1 MPPGIKNNLMNTELN
16 QWANC
21 PINLST
27 SEIEDPFI
35 VIDDFFSADDLHGHI
50 TYLEKWR
57 DRVISPGYYVD
68 LKGSPSG
75 LLWRHELNIRLVE
88 SVALLLKSSNFALL
102 TDIPAIDS
110 FENKQ
115 EIAFVRTKL
124 NESEITNPLLVV
136 NAFFQERTV
145 SWYREQLQEWL
156 RYGLSANAAKEFVN
170 SPELIIVSENLQ
182 KLYAA
187 AWVLLM
193 AQEAVFAESEQKEE
207 LPVSNVR
214 LYNLDRETLPLHHQ
228 MLPDLV
234 SVVINKLPT
243 TYAIYYLGCKP
254 GTHNTAFLLV
264 LTADHEEGEALS
276 LGTMLEESCRPTD
289 AFILVHFASAVVN
302 AINKGDHFF
311 NRALSCPALYVSGN
325 MLLPN
330 SDVIK
335 PNTVVDLGEA
345 NWERWRKQAKEFL
358 LGAEYYLSVEAYSA
372 ALFSLHQCA
381 EDILIAIV
389 RSVLG
394 YKINSHNLL
403 RLLRVTQFFTN
414 DLTAVFQMDTELG
427 KRNFNILKDA
437 YINVRYRDSYAPDSS
452 SLEILYPVVANLLS
466 TAEQVHHQFL
476 LRNSI

>member
-1 MPPGIKNNLMNTELN
+1 MNTELN

-21 PINLST
+21 PINLSI
-27 SEIEDPFI
+27 SEIENPFI
-35 VIDDFFSADDLHGHI
+35 VIDDFFSADDLQGHI

-68 LKGSPSG
+68 VKGSPSG

-88 SVALLLKSSNFALL
+88 SVALLLESSNIALL
-102 TDIPAIDS
+102 TDIPAIAS
-110 FENKQ
+110 YENKQ

-124 NESEITNPLLVV
+124 NESEISNPLLVV
-136 NAFFQERTV
+136 NSFFQERPV
-145 SWYREQLQEWL
+145 SWYRQQLQEWL
-156 RYGLSANAAKEFVN
+156 RYGLSINAAKEFVN
-170 SPELIIVSENLQ
+170 SPELITAYENLQ
-182 KLYAA
+182 KLYCAV
-187 AWVLLM
+187 WLLLM
-193 AQEAVFAESEQKEE
+193 VHEALRADSEQQEA
-207 LPVSNVR
+207 PVSKVR
-214 LYNLDRETLPLHHQ
+214 LYNLDREMLPLHHE
-228 MLPDLV
+228 MLPGLV
-234 SVVINKLPT
+234 SVILNKLST
-243 TYAIYYLGCKP
+243 TYAIYYLGRKP
-254 GTHNTAFLLV
+254 GTHNAAFLLV

-276 LGTMLEESCRPTD
+276 LGTMLEESCQPID
-289 AFILVHFASAVVN
+289 AFVLVHYTSAVVN

-311 NRALSCPALYVSGN
+311 NRALSCPALYISGN
-325 MLLPN
+325 ILLPD
-330 SDVIK
+330 SEVIK

-414 DLTAVFQMDTELG
+414 DLTAVFQIGTEPG

-437 YINVRYRDSYAPDSS
+437 YINVRYRDSYSPDSS
-452 SLEILYPVVANLLS
+452 SLNILYPVVANLLS
-466 TAEQVHHQFL
+466 TAEQVHNQFIMM
-476 LRNSI
+476 NTI

>member
-1 MPPGIKNNLMNTELN
+1 MNTELN

-27 SEIEDPFI
+27 SEIENPLI
-35 VIDDFFSADDLHGHI
+35 VIDDFFSADDLNGHFN
-50 TYLEKWR
+50 YLAKWR
-57 DRVISPGYYVD
+57 DRVINPGYYVD

-88 SVALLLKSSNFALL
+88 SVALLLESSNFALL
-102 TDIPAIDS
+102 TNIPAIDS
-110 FENKQ
+110 YENKQ
-115 EIAFVRTKL
+115 EVAFVRTKL
-124 NESEITNPLLVV
+124 NESEIVNPLLVI
-136 NAFFQERTV
+136 NAFFQERSV

-156 RYGLSANAAKEFVN
+156 RYGLSANASKEFVN
-170 SPELIIVSENLQ
+170 SPELITVYENLQ

-187 AWVLLM
+187 VWVLLM
-193 AQEAVFAESEQKEE
+193 IQEVITEESEQKQE
-207 LPVSNVR
+207 LQVSNVR
-214 LYNLDRETLPLHHQ
+214 LYNLERETLPLHHK
-228 MLPDLV
+228 MLPNLV
-234 SVVINKLPT
+234 SVILDKLPA

-254 GTHNTAFLLV
+254 GTHNTAFLLL
-264 LTADHEEGEALS
+264 LTADNEEREALS
-276 LGTMLEESCRPTD
+276 LGTMLEESCKPTD
-289 AFILVHFASAVVN
+289 AFILVHYASAVVN

-311 NRALSCPALYVSGN
+311 NRALSCPALYISGN
-325 MLLPN
+325 MLLPD

-381 EDILIAIV
+381 EDTLIAIV

-414 DLTAVFQMDTELG
+414 DLTAVFQIDTEQG
-427 KRNFNILKDA
+427 KRNFNILKEA

-452 SLEILYPVVANLLS
+452 LLDILYPMVAKLLS
-466 TAEQVHHQFL
+466 TAEHIHQQFL
-476 LRNSI
+476 LLNYI

>member
-1 MPPGIKNNLMNTELN
+1 MNTELN

-27 SEIEDPFI
+27 EEIEDPFI
-35 VIDDFFSADDLHGHI
+35 VIDDFFSADDLDGHI
-50 TYLEKWR
+50 KYLEKWR
-57 DRVISPGYYVD
+57 NRVINPGYYVD

-75 LLWRHELNIRLVE
+75 LLWRHELNLKLVE
-88 SVALLLKSSNFALL
+88 GVALILESSNFALL
-102 TDIPAIDS
+102 MDTPAIDTN
-110 FENKQ
+110 EHKQ
-115 EIAFVRTKL
+115 EVALVKTKL
-124 NESEITNPLLVV
+124 NESEINNPVMVLI
-136 NAFFQERTV
+136 AFFQERTV
-145 SWYREQLQEWL
+145 GWYREQLQEWL
-156 RYGLSANAAKEFVN
+156 RYGLSMNAAKEFVN
-170 SPELIIVSENLQ
+170 SPELIIVYENLQ

-187 AWVLLM
+187 VWVLQI
-193 AQEAVFAESEQKEE
+193 AQETLLTESDQKED
-207 LPVSNVR
+207 VSALKVR
-214 LYNLDRETLPLHHQ
+214 LYNLEREMLPLHQ
-228 MLPDLV
+228 QTLPNLV
-234 SVVINKLPT
+234 SIIINKLPS

-264 LTADHEEGEALS
+264 LTADSEEGEALS

-289 AFILVHFASAVVN
+289 AFILVHYASAVVN
-302 AINKGDHFF
+302 AIIKGDHFF
-311 NRALSCPALYVSGN
+311 NRALSCPALYISGN

-414 DLTAVFQMDTELG
+414 DLTSVFQIDTEAG

-437 YINVRYRDSYAPDSS
+437 YINVRYRDSYSPDRS
-452 SLEILYPVVANLLS
+452 SLDILYPVVTNLLR
-466 TAEQVHHQFL
+466 TAEEIHHQFL

>member
-1 MPPGIKNNLMNTELN
+1 MNDELN

-21 PINLST
+21 PIHLST
-27 SEIEDPFI
+27 SEIENPFI
-35 VIDDFFSADDLHGHI
+35 VIDDFFSADDLQGHI

-75 LLWRHELNIRLVE
+75 LLWRHELNIRLIE
-88 SVALLLKSSNFALL
+88 SVALLLESSNFALL
-102 TDIPAIDS
+102 TNITAIDS
-110 FENKQ
+110 YENKQ

-124 NESEITNPLLVV
+124 NESEISNPLLLV
-136 NAFFQERTV
+136 NSFFQERPV

-156 RYGLSANAAKEFVN
+156 RYGLSTNAAKEFVN
-170 SPELIIVSENLQ
+170 SPELITVYENLQ
-182 KLYAA
+182 KLYCAV
-187 AWVLLM
+187 WLLLM
-193 AQEAVFAESEQKEE
+193 VREALPEENEQQEA
-207 LPVSNVR
+207 PVPNVR
-214 LYNLDRETLPLHHQ
+214 LYNLDRETLPLHHE
-228 MLPDLV
+228 MLPGLV
-234 SVVINKLPT
+234 SVILKKLPA

-276 LGTMLEESCRPTD
+276 LGTMLEESCRPTN
-289 AFILVHFASAVVN
+289 AFILVHYASAVIN

-311 NRALSCPALYVSGN
+311 NRALSCPALYISGN

-330 SDVIK
+330 SEIIK

-389 RSVLG
+389 RSVLA

-414 DLTAVFQMDTELG
+414 DLTAVFQIDTEPG

-437 YINVRYRDSYAPDSS
+437 YINVRYRDSYSSDSS
-452 SLEILYPVVANLLS
+452 SLNILYPVVANLLS
-466 TAEQVHHQFL
+466 TAEQVHHQFIMM
-476 LRNSI
+476 NTI

>member
-1 MPPGIKNNLMNTELN
+1 MNTELN

-27 SEIEDPFI
+27 EEIENPFI
-35 VIDDFFSADDLHGHI
+35 VIDDFFSADDLDGHI
-50 TYLEKWR
+50 KYLPKWR
-57 DRVISPGYYVD
+57 DRVINPGYYVD

-75 LLWRHELNIRLVE
+75 LVWRHELNIKLVE
-88 SVALLLKSSNFALL
+88 SVALILESSNFDLL
-102 TDIPAIDS
+102 TDVPAIDTN
-110 FENKQ
+110 ENKQ
-115 EIAFVRTKL
+115 EVALIKTKL
-124 NESEITNPLLVV
+124 NESEISNPLLVV
-136 NAFFQERTV
+136 NAFFHQHSV

-156 RYGLSANAAKEFVN
+156 RYGLSMNAAKEFVN
-170 SPELIIVSENLQ
+170 SPELITVYENFQ

-187 AWVLLM
+187 VWVLQT
-193 AQEAVFAESEQKEE
+193 AYEANLNEGEQDKEA
-207 LPVSNVR
+207 PPSNIR
-214 LYNLDRETLPLHHQ
+214 LYNLERETLPLHQQ
-228 MLPDLV
+228 MLPNLV
-234 SVVINKLPT
+234 SIIINKLPS

-264 LTADHEEGEALS
+264 LTADYEEREALS
-276 LGTMLEESCRPTD
+276 LGTMLEESCRPID
-289 AFILVHFASAVVN
+289 AFILVHYASAVVN
-302 AINKGDHFF
+302 AIMKGDHFF
-311 NRALSCPALYVSGN
+311 NRALSCPPLYISGN

-330 SDVIK
+330 SDVVK
-335 PNTVVDLGEA
+335 PSTVVELGEA

-358 LGAEYYLSVEAYSA
+358 LGAEYYLSVKAYSA

-414 DLTAVFQMDTELG
+414 DLAAVFQIDTEPG
-427 KRNFNILKDA
+427 KTKFNILKDA
-437 YINVRYRDSYAPDSS
+437 YINVRYRDSYSPDRS
-452 SLEILYPVVANLLS
+452 SLDILYPMVTDLLS
-466 TAEQVHHQFL
+466 TAEQVHYQFL

>member
-1 MPPGIKNNLMNTELN
+1 MNTELN
-16 QWANC
+16 QWSNC

-27 SEIEDPFI
+27 EEIENPFI
-35 VIDDFFSADDLHGHI
+35 VIDDFFSADDLDGHI
-50 TYLEKWR
+50 KYLEKWR
-57 DRVISPGYYVD
+57 NRVISPGYYVD

-75 LLWRHELNIRLVE
+75 LLWRHELNIKLVE
-88 SVALLLKSSNFALL
+88 GVALILDSSNFALL
-102 TDIPAIDS
+102 TDIPEIDTN
-110 FENKQ
+110 ENKQ
-115 EIAFVRTKL
+115 EVALVKTKL
-124 NESEITNPLLVV
+124 NESEISNPLLVV
-136 NAFFQERTV
+136 NAFFQERPV

-156 RYGLSANAAKEFVN
+156 RYGLSTDAAREFVN
-170 SPELIIVSENLQ
+170 GPELITVYENLQ

-187 AWVLLM
+187 AWMLQLVQETVLT
-193 AQEAVFAESEQKEE
+193 ETSSTVESS
-207 LPVSNVR
+207 VSNIR
-214 LYNLDRETLPLHHQ
+214 LYNLDRETLPLHHE
-228 MLPDLV
+228 MLPNLV
-234 SVVINKLPT
+234 SIILNKLPT
-243 TYAIYYLGCKP
+243 TYAVYYLGSKP

-264 LTADHEEGEALS
+264 LTGDHEEGEALS

-289 AFILVHFASAVVN
+289 AYVLVHYASAVVN

-311 NRALSCPALYVSGN
+311 NRALSCPALYISGN
-325 MLLPN
+325 MLLPD

-358 LGAEYYLSVEAYSA
+358 LGAEYYLSVEANSA

-414 DLTAVFQMDTELG
+414 DLASVFQIDTEPG
-427 KRNFNILKDA
+427 KKNFNVLKDA
-437 YINVRYRDSYAPDSS
+437 YINVRYRDSYSPDRS
-452 SLEILYPVVANLLS
+452 SLDTLYPVVKNLLT
-466 TAEQVHHQFL
+466 TAEQIHHQFL

>member
-1 MPPGIKNNLMNTELN
+1 
-16 QWANC
+16 
-21 PINLST
+21 
-27 SEIEDPFI
+27 
-35 VIDDFFSADDLHGHI
+35 
-50 TYLEKWR
+50 
-57 DRVISPGYYVD
+57 
-68 LKGSPSG
+68 
-75 LLWRHELNIRLVE
+75 LNIRLVE
-88 SVALLLKSSNFALL
+88 GVALLLESSNFALI
-102 TDIPAIDS
+102 TNIPAIDDH
-110 FENKQ
+110 ENKQ
-115 EIAFVRTKL
+115 EVALARTKL
-124 NESEITNPLLVV
+124 NETEISNPMLVV
-136 NAFFQERTV
+136 NDFFQERSV

-156 RYGLSANAAKEFVN
+156 RYGLSMNAAKEFVN
-170 SPELIIVSENLQ
+170 SPELIVVYENLQ

-187 AWVLLM
+187 VWVLQI
-193 AQEAVFAESEQKEE
+193 AQETLLAESEEKAE
-207 LPVSNVR
+207 VSASNVR
-214 LYNLDRETLPLHHQ
+214 LYNLDSETLPLHQQ
-228 MLPDLV
+228 MLPNLV
-234 SVVINKLPT
+234 SIIINKLPS

-289 AFILVHFASAVVN
+289 AFILVHYASAVVN
-302 AINKGDHFF
+302 AIIKGDHFF
-311 NRALSCPALYVSGN
+311 NRVLSCPALYISGD

-358 LGAEYYLSVEAYSA
+358 LGAEYYLSVEANSA

-414 DLTAVFQMDTELG
+414 DLTSVFQIDTESG
-427 KRNFNILKDA
+427 KRNFNTLKDA
-437 YINVRYRDSYAPDSS
+437 YINVRYRDSYSPDRS
-452 SLEILYPVVANLLS
+452 SLDNLYPVVANLLS